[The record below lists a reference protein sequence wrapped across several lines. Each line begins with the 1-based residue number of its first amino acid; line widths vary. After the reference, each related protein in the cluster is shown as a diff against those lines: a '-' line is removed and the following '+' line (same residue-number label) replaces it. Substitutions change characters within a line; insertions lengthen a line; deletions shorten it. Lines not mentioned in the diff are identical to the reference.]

1 MSDCEKKKSTDAV
14 DIERADTELSDIE
27 PSGTERS
34 GTERL
39 STELSGNYTLD
50 FGDDLTYHQYGPDF
64 AYFCYIDAKGKRR
77 VEPALGNANTPALE
91 AALRRVM
98 AEVRELRAQVKD
110 LQPPF

>member
-1 MSDCEKKKSTDAV
+1 MSDCEKKSTDAV
-14 DIERADTELSDIE
+14 DTERADIEREDIE
-27 PSGTERS
+27 PSDTQRS
-34 GTERL
+34 GTQRL
-39 STELSGNYTLD
+39 TTELEGNYTLD

-64 AYFCYIDAKGKRR
+64 AYFCYTDAEGNRH
-77 VEPALGNANTPALE
+77 VVPALGNANTPALE

>member
-14 DIERADTELSDIE
+14 
-27 PSGTERS
+27 GTEREDIAPED
-34 GTERL
+34 TERL
-39 STELSGNYTLD
+39 NTELNGNYTLD
-50 FGDDLTYHQYGPDF
+50 FGDDLAYHQYGPDF